1 MPLIPL
7 CPAAELKAMGAQADM
22 SICILICLEMFVCA
36 HRLLKLLCAHYFLRL
51 ENKEK
56 IFFSVR
62 LLLECKIPRAGHNSG
77 ACTLL
82 SLNLLLLHSV
92 SLRALLQIE
101 VVTAAG
107 YPLHWTIHPSPCG
120 KHDP

>member
-56 IFFSVR
+56 FF
-62 LLLECKIPRAGHNSG
+62 LLDCCLNVKFPGLGITQEPV
-77 ACTLL
+77 LF
-82 SLNLLLLHSV
+82 SL
-92 SLRALLQIE
+92 
-101 VVTAAG
+101 
-107 YPLHWTIHPSPCG
+107 
-120 KHDP
+120 